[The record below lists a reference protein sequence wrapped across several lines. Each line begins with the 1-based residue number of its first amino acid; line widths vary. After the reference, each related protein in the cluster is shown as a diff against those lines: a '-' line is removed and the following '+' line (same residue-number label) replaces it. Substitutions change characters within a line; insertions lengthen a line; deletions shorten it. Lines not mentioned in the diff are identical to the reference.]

1 MDLTAAQV
9 ALLCGAA
16 LCAGTIDAI
25 AGGGGLVSLPALL
38 AVGLPPHEA
47 LGTNKGQSVF
57 GSFAATLRYRHAGLL
72 DGATTRV
79 AFPIGFLGSV
89 VGAVLALWIRPD
101 VLRPIVL
108 ALLVVVA
115 GIIASG
121 RLRPR
126 EGMATTQGYLGA
138 VAVMAVVLGAYDGF
152 FGPGAGTFMLAAY
165 VAFAHRPLRYAAANG
180 RVLNFATNLAAML
193 MFAREGR
200 VLWAVSLPMA
210 ACQLLGGFLGAHLA
224 IRRGEGL
231 IRGVLLVVVIAIVIW
246 LVNDIHSH
254 PVGR

>member
-9 ALLCGAA
+9 VLLCGAA
-16 LCAGTIDAI
+16 FCAGTIDAI
-25 AGGGGLVSLPALL
+25 AGGGGLITLPALL

-57 GSFAATLRYRHAGLL
+57 GSFAASLRYRHAGLL
-72 DGATTRV
+72 DGATTRI
-79 AFPIGFLGSV
+79 AFPLGFLGSV
-89 VGAVLALWIRPD
+89 VGAVIALWIRPD

-108 ALLVVVA
+108 ALLVLVA

-126 EGMATTQGYLGA
+126 EGMATTTGYGGVIA
-138 VAVMAVVLGAYDGF
+138 VIALTLGAYDGF

-165 VAFAHRPLRYAAANG
+165 VAFAHRPLRHAAANG
-180 RVLNFATNLAAML
+180 RVLNFAANFAAML

-210 ACQLLGGFLGAHLA
+210 ACQLLGGFLGAHIA
-224 IRRGEGL
+224 VRRGEGL
-231 IRGVLLVVVIAIVIW
+231 IRGVVLVVVIAVVIW
-246 LVNDIHSH
+246 LINDIQSH

>member
-16 LCAGTIDAI
+16 LCAGTVDAI
-25 AGGGGLVSLPALL
+25 AGGGGLISLPALL
-38 AVGLPPHEA
+38 MAGLPPHEA

-57 GSFAATLRYRHAGLL
+57 GSFAATLRYRHAGLV
-72 DGATTRV
+72 DGPTTRI
-79 AFPIGFLGSV
+79 AFPLGFFGSV
-89 VGAVLALWIRPD
+89 AGALLALWIRPD

-108 ALLVVVA
+108 VLLVVVA
-115 GIIASG
+115 AIVASG
-121 RLRPR
+121 RLRPNEER
-126 EGMATTQGYLGA
+126 ATTEGHAWA
-138 VAVMAVVLGAYDGF
+138 VAGIALALGAYDGF

-165 VAFAHRPLRYAAANG
+165 VTLAHRPLRHAAANG

-193 MFAREGR
+193 MFARGGM
-200 VLWAVSLPMA
+200 VLWTVALPMA

-231 IRGVLLVVVIAIVIW
+231 IRGVVLLVVLALVVW
-246 LVNDIHSH
+246 LVNDIRPH
-254 PVGR
+254 PVSR

>member
-1 MDLTAAQV
+1 V

-38 AVGLPPHEA
+38 AVGIPPHEA

-57 GSFAATLRYRHAGLL
+57 GSLAATLRYRHAGLV
-72 DGATTRV
+72 DGPTTRI
-79 AFPIGFLGSV
+79 AFPVGFLGSV
-89 VGAVLALWIRPD
+89 AGAALALWIRPD

-115 GIIASG
+115 AIVASG

-126 EGMATTQGYLGA
+126 EGKTATGGHARTIAPIALA
-138 VAVMAVVLGAYDGF
+138 LGAYDGF
-152 FGPGAGTFMLAAY
+152 FGPGAGTFMLTAY
-165 VAFAHRPLRYAAANG
+165 VTLAHRPLRDAAANG

-193 MFAREGR
+193 MFARQGD
-200 VLWAVSLPMA
+200 VLWSVSLPMA
-210 ACQLLGGFLGAHLA
+210 ACQLLGGFFGAHLA
-224 IRRGEGL
+224 VRRGEGL
-231 IRGVLLVVVIAIVIW
+231 IRGVVLVVVIAVVVW
-246 LVNDIHSH
+246 LVSDLQSH

>member
-16 LCAGTIDAI
+16 LCAGTVDAI
-25 AGGGGLVSLPALL
+25 AGGGGLVTLPALL

-57 GSFAATLRYRHAGLL
+57 GSFAATLRYRHAGLI
-72 DGATTRV
+72 DGATTKV

-89 VGAVLALWIRPD
+89 AGAVLALWIPSK

-115 GIIASG
+115 VIIASG
-121 RLRPR
+121 RLRPH
-126 EGMATTQGYLGA
+126 EDKATTRGHLGTIA
-138 VAVMAVVLGAYDGF
+138 MIALALGAYDGF

-165 VAFAHRPLRYAAANG
+165 VMLAHRPVTYAAANG
-180 RVLNFATNLAAML
+180 RVLNFAANLAAML
-193 MFAREGR
+193 MFARAGA
-200 VLWAVSLPMA
+200 VLWAISLPMA

-231 IRGVLLVVVIAIVIW
+231 IRGVVLVVVLAVVVW
-246 LVNDIHSH
+246 LVNDIQSHSVVH
-254 PVGR
+254 